1 MVVITAWKS
10 KPLGRSRLLKA
21 VCKMTKQ
28 LTAEAKINLEDISMI
43 IHGGVYRRH
52 FRTEPA
58 FATHVQG
65 ELDLKCGSLK
75 SDSTHCF
82 SFDVSDGS
90 CSPYVALKVAKNMLH
105 SLKGGYALVTIGD
118 ERPNRQSEWGFD
130 PMVFVAL
137 VSLEGDGLK
146 LKSVTFLSP
155 NITFAAYFT

>member
-65 ELDLKCGSLK
+65 ELDLKYS
-75 SDSTHCF
+75 
-82 SFDVSDGS
+82 
-90 CSPYVALKVAKNMLH
+90 N
-105 SLKGGYALVTIGD
+105 
-118 ERPNRQSEWGFD
+118 
-130 PMVFVAL
+130 
-137 VSLEGDGLK
+137 DGLHLNETGYDNWMKKIKPLIDK
-146 LKSVTFLSP
+146 LNK
-155 NITFAAYFT
+155 